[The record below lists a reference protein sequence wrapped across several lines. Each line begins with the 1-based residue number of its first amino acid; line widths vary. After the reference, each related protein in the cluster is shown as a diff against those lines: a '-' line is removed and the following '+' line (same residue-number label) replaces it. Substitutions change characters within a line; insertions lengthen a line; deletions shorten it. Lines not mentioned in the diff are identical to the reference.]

1 MSFSSSTPRW
11 KIREKAPLNPGRSP
25 HGASTDDDLSFA
37 DKIGHL
43 FEHSRDE
50 NGVRYTGKKIAE
62 KANRLGYSLS
72 DAYISQLRTGKAR
85 TPSFR
90 TVEAISRAFDVSVTY
105 FLSNPDEDLERVKQ
119 QQNYVEMLEV
129 TGSHLAGIDLGAL
142 CPETIDAL
150 IDLLKLVKAQAQ
162 AKRSEE
168 PSPGREDAP
177 ETGF

>member
-1 MSFSSSTPRW
+1 M
-11 KIREKAPLNPGRSP
+11 NPGRSP
-25 HGASTDDDLSFA
+25 QGASTDDDLSFA

-90 TVEAISRAFDVSVTY
+90 TVEAIARAFDVSVTY
-105 FLSNPDEDLERVKQ
+105 FLSNPEEDLERVRQ
-119 QQNYVEMLEV
+119 QQNYVEMLEA
-129 TGSHLAGIDLGAL
+129 TGSHLAGTDLGSL

-150 IDLLKLVKAQAQ
+150 IDLLKLVKSQALAKQ
-162 AKRSEE
+162 AEGSGADPGS
-168 PSPGREDAP
+168 PSSAA
-177 ETGF
+177 TGS

>member
-1 MSFSSSTPRW
+1 
-11 KIREKAPLNPGRSP
+11 LNPGRSP
-25 HGASTDDDLSFA
+25 QGASTDDDLSFA

-90 TVEAISRAFDVSVTY
+90 TVEAIARAFDVSVTY
-105 FLSNPDEDLERVKQ
+105 FLSNPEEDLERVRQ
-119 QQNYVEMLEV
+119 QQNYVEMLEA
-129 TGSHLAGIDLGAL
+129 TGSHLAGTDLGSL

-150 IDLLKLVKAQAQ
+150 IDLLKLVKSQALAKQ
-162 AKRSEE
+162 AEGSGAD
-168 PSPGREDAP
+168 PGSASSAA
-177 ETGF
+177 TGS

>member
-1 MSFSSSTPRW
+1 M
-11 KIREKAPLNPGRSP
+11 NPGRSP
-25 HGASTDDDLSFA
+25 QGASTDDDLSFA

-90 TVEAISRAFDVSVTY
+90 TVEAIARAFDVSVTY
-105 FLSNPDEDLERVKQ
+105 FLSNPEEDLERVRQ
-119 QQNYVEMLEV
+119 QQNYVEMLEA
-129 TGSHLAGIDLGAL
+129 TGSHLAGTDLGSL

-150 IDLLKLVKAQAQ
+150 IDLLKLVKSQALAKQ
-162 AKRSEE
+162 AEGSGAD
-168 PSPGREDAP
+168 PGSSSSAA
-177 ETGF
+177 TGS

>member
-1 MSFSSSTPRW
+1 M
-11 KIREKAPLNPGRSP
+11 NPGRSP

-50 NGVRYTGKKIAE
+50 NGIRYTGKKIAE

-90 TVEAISRAFDVSVTY
+90 TVEAIARAFDVSVTY
-105 FLSNPDEDLERVKQ
+105 FLSNPDEDLERVRQ

-129 TGSHLAGIDLGAL
+129 TGSHLAGIDLGSL

-162 AKRSEE
+162 AKQAEGPE
-168 PSPGREDAP
+168 QAESPDATARLP
-177 ETGF
+177 E

>member
-1 MSFSSSTPRW
+1 M
-11 KIREKAPLNPGRSP
+11 NPGRSP
-25 HGASTDDDLSFA
+25 QGASTDDDLSFA

-90 TVEAISRAFDVSVTY
+90 TVEAIARAFDVSVTY
-105 FLSNPDEDLERVKQ
+105 FLSNPEEDLERVRQ
-119 QQNYVEMLEV
+119 QQNYVEMLEA
-129 TGSHLAGIDLGAL
+129 TGSHLAGTDLGSL
-142 CPETIDAL
+142 CPETIDTL
-150 IDLLKLVKAQAQ
+150 IDLLKLVKSQALAKQ
-162 AKRSEE
+162 AEGSGAD
-168 PSPGREDAP
+168 PGSSSSAA
-177 ETGF
+177 TGS

>member
-1 MSFSSSTPRW
+1 M
-11 KIREKAPLNPGRSP
+11 NPGRSP

-50 NGVRYTGKKIAE
+50 NGIRYTGKKIAE

-90 TVEAISRAFDVSVTY
+90 TVEAIARAFDVSVTY
-105 FLSNPDEDLERVKQ
+105 FLSNPDEDLERVRQ

-129 TGSHLAGIDLGAL
+129 TGSHLAGIDLGSL

-162 AKRSEE
+162 AKQSEGPDQAE
-168 PSPGREDAP
+168 SPDATARLP
-177 ETGF
+177 E